1 MKTSLPHPLG
11 QLHSTRHR
19 PKRPAEQRAWRMA
32 VLAHRR
38 KAETGNVEPA
48 MSAHRPGDLA
58 VKRTRAAGGPLDRA
72 CYTCECGFIFAAP
85 VSTTV
90 ACPHCGTGQ
99 AW

>member
-1 MKTSLPHPLG
+1 MKTSLLHPLG
-11 QLHSTRHR
+11 QPHSSRHR
-19 PKRPAEQRAWRMA
+19 PKRPAEQRPGRMA
-32 VLAHRR
+32 ALAHRR
-38 KAETGNVEPA
+38 KVEPGNVESA